1 MQQSAKQKRITRKR
15 FPFHIVVFILP
26 ALVCYTVFMAFP
38 LLDSLRLSLLEFS
51 RDGSTTFVGL
61 QNFERLFNEE
71 FWSFRFWNALQNNV
85 IFFLIHMV
93 VQNPLAL
100 LLAAILTRRGL
111 RGVAFFR
118 TVLFAP
124 TTLSYVIVGFIWSL
138 LLSPLWGIL
147 HEPLTTIGLP
157 TPLLGR
163 VDTALITVALVSVWQ
178 FTGLPM
184 MLFVAALVSINEEIL
199 DAAMVDG
206 ANAWDVFWKVKF
218 PLILPTVGIVSILTF
233 VGNFNSFALIYTM
246 QGSQGDPNLATDI
259 LGTFF
264 FRVAFGAG
272 GASEPNFGM
281 GTAIATMMFLII
293 LTGVTIYL
301 FGIQRRLV
309 RT

>member
-1 MQQSAKQKRITRKR
+1 MNQSIQRKP

-26 ALVCYTVFMAFP
+26 ALLCYTIFMAFP

-61 QNFERLFNEE
+61 NNFNRLFSEE
-71 FWSFRFWNALQNNV
+71 FWSFRFWNALKNNV
-85 IFFLIHMV
+85 IFFLIHMAI
-93 VQNPLAL
+93 QNPLAL
-100 LLAAILTRRGL
+100 LLATILTRRGL

-138 LLSPLWGIL
+138 LLHPTFGGGII
-147 HEPLTTIGLP
+147 HTPLTNLGFP

-163 VDTALITVALVSVWQ
+163 ADTALFTVALVSVWQ

-184 MLFVAALVSINEEIL
+184 MLFVASLISINDEII

-206 ANAWDVFWKVKF
+206 ANAWNIFWRIKF

-264 FRVAFGAG
+264 FRVAFGGG
-272 GASEPNFGM
+272 GAAEPNYGM

-293 LTGVTIYL
+293 LVGVALYL